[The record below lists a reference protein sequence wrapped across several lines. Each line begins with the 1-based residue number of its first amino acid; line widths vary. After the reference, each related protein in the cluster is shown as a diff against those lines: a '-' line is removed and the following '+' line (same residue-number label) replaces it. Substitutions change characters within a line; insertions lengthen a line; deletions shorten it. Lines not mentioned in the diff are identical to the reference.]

1 MFKPILASL
10 LIVLMAVA
18 ASAQPARQTKPAPKP
33 AAPTTEDKSEQAASL
48 FDAGQRAHEAGDL
61 AKAVELY
68 GKALELDAELWQAE
82 FQRSAALFSMGKLA
96 EAKASLARVNALLA
110 EYPVSDQLKQIF
122 VRVQISLGEIALAE
136 SKFDDAE
143 KAFRRVLEI
152 NPTGQ
157 QAAGA
162 HSGLAEVFWATNR
175 HAEAIAEAKA
185 AIAAGDDRA
194 TPFWVLGTTLFG
206 ENKWDEAL
214 PALNE
219 ALKREPKSELALLY
233 RAEIFIAK
241 SRLSDAV
248 SDLRAALAVEP
259 KTQTKLRL
267 AAIEAQRKQFNE
279 ALTLF
284 QEVLKTDPDNSDA
297 SAGLTAV
304 LIELG
309 KGAEA
314 VVQLERLIK
323 AEPNRAVLRAQLAE
337 LLLPKNVEKAL
348 EQYRAAAELDPK
360 NANHHVGVA
369 SALVKLRKFQ
379 EAVDVLKPVLAANP
393 KGDVEYFARTNL
405 ATALFEL
412 DDFPNAAREFIWI
425 LDTQAKRGD
434 RKRTA
439 ITLYF
444 VGICLD
450 KLGDYEQALK
460 AYNQFM
466 ELASS
471 DNQLEVEKVKLRL
484 PSLKRQIEMGKGKK
498 KG

>member
-1 MFKPILASL
+1 MLKTILTLSIL
-10 LIVLMAVA
+10 LLTAVA
-18 ASAQPARQTKPAPKP
+18 VSAQPARQTKPAPKP
-33 AAPTTEDKSEQAASL
+33 TPAQAEDKSEQAAKL

-68 GKALELDAELWQAE
+68 GKALGLDAELWQAE
-82 FQRSAALFSMGKLA
+82 LQRGAAFFSLGKLA

-122 VRVQISLGEIALAE
+122 VRVQTTLGEIALAE
-136 SKFDDAE
+136 AKPDEAE
-143 KAFRRVLEI
+143 KAFRKALEL
-152 NPTGQ
+152 NP
-157 QAAGA
+157 QAARA
-162 HSGLAEVFWATNR
+162 QSGLAEVFYSTNKF
-175 HAEAIAEAKA
+175 AESIAAAKA

-194 TPFWVLGTTLFG
+194 AIFALLGVALAVT
-206 ENKWDEAL
+206 NKFDEAL
-214 PALNE
+214 PALDE
-219 ALKREPKSELALLY
+219 ALKREPKNATALLY
-233 RAEIFIAK
+233 RAEVFIAK
-241 SRLSDAV
+241 NKPTEAAA
-248 SDLRAALAVEP
+248 DLRAALAIEP
-259 KTQTKLRL
+259 NTRTKLRL
-267 AAIEAQRKQFNE
+267 AALLAQAKQFD
-279 ALTLF
+279 AAIALF
-284 QEVLKTDPDNSDA
+284 QEVVDA
-297 SAGLTAV
+297 EPANADARTGLTAA
-304 LIELG
+304 LIDSGKAESAVAEL
-309 KGAEA
+309 E
-314 VVQLERLIK
+314 QLIK

-337 LLLPKNVEKAL
+337 LLLPKQPEKAL
-348 EQYRAAAELDPK
+348 EQYRAAAELEPK

-425 LDTQAKRGD
+425 MDTQAKRGD

-450 KLGDYEQALK
+450 KLGDYEQAMK

-466 ELASS
+466 ELASP

>member
-1 MFKPILASL
+1 MSKPILASL

-33 AAPTTEDKSEQAASL
+33 VAPTTEDKSEQAATL

-68 GKALELDAELWQAE
+68 GKALELDADLWQAE
-82 FQRSAALFSMGKLA
+82 FQRGAALFSLGKLA
-96 EAKASLARVNALLA
+96 EAKASLARVNVLLA
-110 EYPVSDQLKQIF
+110 EYPVTDQLKQIF
-122 VRVQISLGEIALAE
+122 ARIQTSLGEIALAE

-143 KAFRRVLEI
+143 KAFRKALEL
-152 NPTGQ
+152 NP
-157 QAAGA
+157 QAARA
-162 HSGLAEVFWATNR
+162 QSGLAEALYSTNQV
-175 HAEAIAEAKA
+175 ADAIAAAKA
-185 AIAAGDDRA
+185 AIAAGDDRPA
-194 TPFWVLGTTLFG
+194 IFALLGVALTVT
-206 ENKWDEAL
+206 NKFDEAL

-219 ALKREPKSELALLY
+219 ALKREPKNALALLY
-233 RAEIFIAK
+233 RAEAFIAQNK
-241 SRLSDAV
+241 LAEAAA
-248 SDLRAALAVEP
+248 DLRASLAIEP
-259 KTQTKLRL
+259 NTRTKLRL
-267 AAIEAQRKQFNE
+267 ASLLAQSKQFE
-279 ALTLF
+279 AASVMF
-284 QEVLKTDPDNSDA
+284 QEVVNEDPTNADA
-297 SAGLTAV
+297 RTGLTAA
-304 LIELG
+304 LIDSG
-309 KGAEA
+309 KAEA
-314 VVQLERLIK
+314 AVAELERLIK

-337 LLLPKNVEKAL
+337 LLLPKHPEKAL

-379 EAVDVLKPVLAANP
+379 EAVSVLIPVLATNP
-393 KGDVEYFARTNL
+393 TGDIEYYARTNL
-405 ATALFEL
+405 ATAYFEL
-412 DDFPNAAREFIWI
+412 DDFPNAAREFVWI
-425 LDTQAKRGD
+425 LNHQAKRGD

-471 DNQLEVEKVKLRL
+471 DNQLEIEKVKLRL
-484 PSLKRQIEMGKGKK
+484 PPLKRQIEMGKGKK

>member
-1 MFKPILASL
+1 MFKTILTLSIL
-10 LIVLMAVA
+10 LLTVA
-18 ASAQPARQTKPAPKP
+18 AVSAQSTRQTKPAAKP
-33 AAPTTEDKSEQAASL
+33 AQAQAEDKSEQAAKL

-82 FQRSAALFSMGKLA
+82 LQRGAAYFSLGKLT
-96 EAKASLARVNALLA
+96 EAKASLANVNALLA
-110 EYPVSDQLKQIF
+110 EYPVTDQLKQIF
-122 VRVQISLGEIALAE
+122 VRVQTTLGEIAMTE
-136 SKFDDAE
+136 SKADDAE
-143 KAFRRVLEI
+143 KAFRKALEL
-152 NPTGQ
+152 NPQ
-157 QAAGA
+157 SARA
-162 HSGLAEVFWATNR
+162 HSGLAEVLYAANK
-175 HAEAIAEAKA
+175 HSEAIAAA
-185 AIAAGDDRA
+185 RSAIAAGDDRA
-194 TPFWVLGTTLFG
+194 TIFALLGVALAVNGKF
-206 ENKWDEAL
+206 DEAL
-214 PALNE
+214 PALDD
-219 ALKREPKSELALLY
+219 ALKREPKNATALLY
-233 RAEIFIAK
+233 RAEVFIAK
-241 SRLSDAV
+241 NKLNEAAA
-248 SDLRAALAVEP
+248 DLRTALAIEP
-259 KTQTKLRL
+259 NSRTKLRL
-267 AAIEAQRKQFNE
+267 AALLAQARQFDQ
-279 ALTLF
+279 AIALF
-284 QEVLKTDPDNSDA
+284 QEVVNAEPANADA
-297 SAGLTAV
+297 RAALTAA
-304 LIELG
+304 LIDSGKAESAVTEL
-309 KGAEA
+309 E
-314 VVQLERLIK
+314 QLIK
-323 AEPNRAVLRAQLAE
+323 SEPNRAVLRAQLAE
-337 LLLPKNVEKAL
+337 LLLPKQPEKAL
-348 EQYRAAAELDPK
+348 EHYRAAAELEPK

-450 KLGDYEQALK
+450 KTGNYEQAMS

-466 ELASS
+466 ELASP